1 MATKIIMP
9 KLGMAMTEG
18 VIARWN
24 KRDGDQVQKDEEIA
38 VVMSKKITYKLTAP
52 ESGILRIVARE
63 KETRPVGASLAFI
76 TAPGEALPAVEE
88 AAGPPIAIGEP
99 PVRGAPTPGVVAIAA
114 PLPAVSAPAAAAP
127 PAGFVLASPAA
138 RRLAKE
144 KGLDLA
150 LVKGSGADG
159 MVTETDVTRFLE
171 ENAQAAE
178 VLATSAAR
186 KLAAQR
192 GLNLAEVPGSG
203 IGGRITE
210 QDVLTFEARAM
221 APVAPA
227 GVAKPPARIVPFA
240 GMRQAIAEHMVESL
254 HTMAQLTMMMEV
266 DVTEL
271 VKLREQVKADF
282 EVTYTDLLVKA
293 VAKTLKN
300 HPLLNVVLIGD
311 EIQLLD
317 CIHIGV
323 AVALPDGLI
332 VPVVRDADKLTV
344 QEVAQEV
351 RRLAQGAREGTLSVD
366 EVAGSTFTITNLG
379 NYGLD
384 GFTPIINAP
393 EAAILGVGRIAERV
407 VVHDDQIARRKMM
420 TLSLTIDHR
429 LVDGAPGAEF
439 LRSLQDLLQN
449 PYRLLV

>member
-9 KLGMAMTEG
+9 KLGMAMAEG

-24 KRDGDQVQKDEEIA
+24 KRDGDQVRKDEEIA
-38 VVMSKKITYKLTAP
+38 VIMSKKITYKLTAP

-63 KETRPVGASLAFI
+63 KETRPVAAILAFI

-88 AAGPPIAIGEP
+88 AAGPPREP
-99 PVRGAPTPGVVAIAA
+99 PVHGAPTPGVVATTA
-114 PLPAVSAPAAAAP
+114 PLPAAPAPAAAAP

-144 KGLDLA
+144 KGLDVA
-150 LVKGSGADG
+150 LVHGSGADG
-159 MVTETDVTRFLE
+159 MVTEADVTRFLE

-192 GLNLAEVPGSG
+192 GLDLAGVPGSG

-210 QDVLTFEARAM
+210 QDVLTFEARAN
-221 APVAPA
+221 ALVAPA
-227 GVAKPPARIVPFA
+227 GVAKPPARTVPFA

-344 QEVAQEV
+344 QEIAQKV

-439 LRSLQDLLQN
+439 LRSLQELLQN